1 MSVYIKWCRNR
12 YWPLIP
18 TYLEIEGP
26 SEKAVY
32 DIVKLLGLENAK
44 VTSKDVSSIYLDYG
58 HDITNI
64 FELKLEEERK

>member
-1 MSVYIKWCRNR
+1 MLNGVEVDIDS
-12 YWPLIP
+12 WPLIP

-32 DIVKLLGLENAK
+32 DTIALLGLEDAK
-44 VTSKDVSSIYLDYG
+44 VTSKDVNSIYLDYG
-58 HDITNI
+58 HDISQI